1 MSDSFFEVVQLAN
14 GDIALRRTDESSE
27 PMVTIHFS
35 EDAKAYLGNNI
46 DEVGRAMIGA
56 GVDSASKVT
65 ELEDDFGNR
74 TRVIH

>member
-14 GDIALRRTDESSE
+14 GDIALKRTGESSE

-35 EDAKAYLGNNI
+35 EDVRAYLGNNL
-46 DEVGRAMIGA
+46 DEVGRAMVGA
-56 GVDSASKVT
+56 GVESASKVT
-65 ELEDDFGNR
+65 ELEDHFGNR

>member
-14 GDIALRRTDESSE
+14 GDIALKRTGESSE

-35 EDAKAYLGNNI
+35 EDVKTYLGNSL

-74 TRVIH
+74 ARVIH

>member
-14 GDIALRRTDESSE
+14 GDIALRRTGESSE

-35 EDAKAYLGNNI
+35 EDVKAYLGNSL
-46 DEVGRAMIGA
+46 DEVGRAMIDA
-56 GVDSASKVT
+56 GVGSASKVT
-65 ELEDDFGNR
+65 ELEDHFGNR